1 FHFHFHHLLSRI
13 SGATLPSSLPLAP
26 VSTPLFAFSTDGT
39 VAWMRESGARLVA
52 VDRATG
58 EVLREVRLEPAP
70 FGIGWR
76 VERHGAF
83 FVVRDDREIA
93 AYADASGARL
103 WKRTSPKQVAFAGE
117 RDGRHVSVIPSAG
130 GDGIDIALAD
140 LATGAFDTKI
150 HVGGTMQHVGA
161 HGTIAGDLL
170 FFATD
175 QRDVLAVDL
184 GTWQVVHTHHVDGS
198 HALPPIATSSGVHV
212 ASVERR
218 EAGSVTHVTTLDRVT
233 GSFVSR
239 TTVPGAAHLL
249 TRGSNGLVLESRR
262 SPNGP
267 VERIAFRPETP
278 SVRLTVAKHVDVRL
292 VRTDAP
298 QIEANPR
305 RLAASIEATLPS
317 NTSFEGHAEVLLQ
330 PARNPRGAASGARE
344 EIVPAPRDGTE
355 RRAPT
360 PHDGL
365 LGMLALLEARSD
377 VLTRMADAFEARS
390 GVFARVQRLGIT
402 LRDPRARWTML
413 AGRDPCLLDIAENR
427 EGDSIA
433 TYFYPHPRAKNERV
447 PVVLVSRATGDAR
460 WLADDVDVWFAGVL
474 HNATAYAPDAV
485 RIIVAELGLARD
497 FPQPLANAIPPPWF
511 FEAHATPW
519 TLDDADAALA
529 AGDVEGAER
538 MLVAVGRT
546 SGGDYAQ
553 MARVKER
560 LASVYAMLGWDH
572 HRATVVETW

>member
-1 FHFHFHHLLSRI
+1 LLIARAS
-13 SGATLPSSLPLAP
+13 A
-26 VSTPLFAFSTDGT
+26 PLFAFASDGT
-39 VAWMRESGARLVA
+39 VAWLRESGSRLVA
-52 VDRATG
+52 VDTTSG
-58 EVLREVRLEPAP
+58 EVLREVRLDPAP

-93 AYADASGARL
+93 AYDDATGSRL
-103 WKRTSPKQVAFAGE
+103 WSRTWPKHVAFAGE
-117 RDGRHVSVIPSAG
+117 RDGRHVSVLPAA
-130 GDGIDIALAD
+130 DGEGVEVALAD
-140 LATGAFDTKI
+140 LATGVFDAKLR
-150 HVGGTMQHVGA
+150 VKGTMRYVGA
-161 HGTIAGDLL
+161 HGTLAGDLL

-175 QRDVLAVDL
+175 ERDVFAIDV
-184 GTWQVVHTHHVDGS
+184 GRWTIAHRHRVDGS
-198 HALPPIATSSGVHV
+198 HALPPIATASGVHV

-233 GSFVSR
+233 GLFVSS
-239 TTVPGAAHLL
+239 TTLPGAAHVLAPG
-249 TRGSNGLVLESRR
+249 TNGLVLESRR

-278 SVRLTVAKHVDVRL
+278 SVRLAVAKHVDVRL

-298 QIEANPR
+298 LIEASSR
-305 RLAASIEATLPS
+305 RLAASIEASLPS
-317 NTSFEGHAEVLLQ
+317 NVEDRLRHTRD
-330 PARNPRGAASGARE
+330 ARNGHE
-344 EIVPAPRDGTE
+344 VIVPAPRDGTE
-355 RRAPT
+355 PRTPT

-377 VLTRMADAFEARS
+377 VLTRIADAFEARS
-390 GVFARVQRLGIT
+390 PVITRIQRLGIT
-402 LRDPRARWTML
+402 LRDPRARWSTF
-413 AGRDPCLLDIAENR
+413 AGRDPCLIDLAENR
-427 EGDSIA
+427 EGDAIA

-447 PVVLVSRATGDAR
+447 PVVLVSRATGEAR

-474 HNATAYAPDAV
+474 FNATAYAPDGV
-485 RIIVAELGLARD
+485 RVILHELGLSRELPRA
-497 FPQPLANAIPPPWF
+497 LANAIPPPWF

-538 MLVAVGRT
+538 MLVSVGRT
-546 SGGDYAQ
+546 AASDYAQ

-560 LASVYAMLGWDH
+560 LASVYEALGWDH